1 MKRAF
6 VTGGSGFVGQ
16 HLIRVL
22 VEKGVEVRALARSE
36 QAAIAVRGVGAEPV
50 RGDLDATPQMAEG
63 MDGCDV
69 VFHSAAKADEHGP
82 LKAFMDANVGGTE
95 RTLAAAKKAQVGRF
109 VHVSTEAVLADGN
122 PLVRADET
130 WPYPKKPMG
139 PYAISKGAAER
150 AVIAAT
156 NPAFD
161 AVVIRPRF
169 IWGQGDTSLL
179 PKLAGAVRAGKFAW
193 IDGGH
198 YLTSTCHVANCCE
211 GALLAAEK
219 GRGGEVYFLT
229 DGEPVDFRDFLTAYL
244 ATQGVDA
251 SKSRVA
257 PRWLARAVASATAW
271 LPTPPVTKTA
281 VALVSH
287 EMTVVDTKARTE
299 LGYVGVMTKEAG
311 LAEMKRVPG
320 IT

>member
-1 MKRAF
+1 M
-6 VTGGSGFVGQ
+6 GQ
-16 HLIRVL
+16 HLIRAL

-36 QAAIAVRGVGAEPV
+36 HAAITVRGAGAEPV
-50 RGDLDATPQMAEG
+50 RGDLFSSAQMAEG

-82 LKAFMDANVGGTE
+82 MKAFVAANVTGTE
-95 RTLAAAKKAQVGRF
+95 YALAAAKKAQVGRF

-122 PLVRADET
+122 PLVRVDET
-130 WPYPKKPMG
+130 KPYPVKPMG
-139 PYAISKGAAER
+139 PYPITKGAAER

-179 PKLAGAVRAGKFAW
+179 PKLCEAVRAGKFAW

-198 YLTSTCHVANCCE
+198 YLTSTCHVTNCCE

-219 GRGGEVYFLT
+219 GKGGEVYFLT
-229 DGEPVDFRDFLTAYL
+229 DGEPVDFRDFLTTYL

-251 SKSRVA
+251 SKSRSIPLWSA
-257 PRWLARAVASATAW
+257 KLAAVVTGW
-271 LPTPPVTKTA
+271 LPRPPITRTA
-281 VALVSH
+281 VALIAQ
-287 EMTVVDTKARTE
+287 EMTVNDAKARRE
-299 LGYVGVMTKEAG
+299 LGYVGAVTREQG
-311 LAEMKRVPG
+311 LAEMRPISARV
-320 IT
+320 